1 MKYNY
6 TLDENRI
13 LFSNYLYKID
23 IDKLMT
29 IMTKMKWDNYIFD
42 DVCTLINSIDQ
53 SYTSCHI
60 TAKTYNDDL
69 NKPYYFLGGCVYY
82 LHTKTKPDDKHYM
95 DPTSDIDIH
104 LNIPKI
110 TSINGDNNLIT
121 LSSYYKS
128 VFKKNGEIN
137 ELITHYLNWILDNI
151 FIIFQKITKESDY
164 NDLEPYNKDV
174 YSRHIHKKIYFTIVK
189 ENKMIKIQIECKVKG
204 MTKPDHLLECVLIA
218 DKLFDTL
225 DMNNRKFNNSI
236 TLYNGFYIQKYKYMI
251 LDNIDSITNRYILKD
266 DPNYKHKF
274 FNHIARLR
282 YLNYIY
288 EKTTFDADQ
297 NILELLYFLYKENNI
312 KKYNYSKIHD
322 TEFLLSMIDKFLINL
337 KNTDIKAIIVK
348 NKFGRNII
356 VNTKDILKPYYELKN
371 RGRSIWNIR
380 NTRKNINNFK
390 HKTKKNI
397 TNTDISV
404 KSPKSITNKSVT
416 NKLGNN

>member
-1 MKYNY
+1 M
-6 TLDENRI
+6 
-13 LFSNYLYKID
+13 
-23 IDKLMT
+23 
-29 IMTKMKWDNYIFD
+29 
-42 DVCTLINSIDQ
+42 
-53 SYTSCHI
+53 
-60 TAKTYNDDL
+60 
-69 NKPYYFLGGCVYY
+69 
-82 LHTKTKPDDKHYM
+82 
-95 DPTSDIDIH
+95 
-104 LNIPKI
+104 
-110 TSINGDNNLIT
+110 
-121 LSSYYKS
+121 
-128 VFKKNGEIN
+128 
-137 ELITHYLNWILDNI
+137 
-151 FIIFQKITKESDY
+151 FQKITTESDY

-174 YSRHIHKKIYFTIVK
+174 YSRHIHKKIYFNIVK
-189 ENKMIKIQIECKVKG
+189 EDKMIKIQIECKVKG

-218 DKLFDTL
+218 DKVFDTL

-236 TLYNGFYIQKYKYMI
+236 TLYNGLYIQKYKYMI
-251 LDNIDSITNRYILKD
+251 LDNINAIIDRYILKD

-288 EKTTFDADQ
+288 EKTTFDTDQ

-322 TEFLLSMIDKFLINL
+322 TEFLLSMIDKFLIHL

-380 NTRKNINNFK
+380 TQKKINNSK

-397 TNTDISV
+397 TNTDSSF